1 MKKRAIVIYILA
13 FALTLSACGYVPQE
27 NTEGS
32 SDPSLQES
40 ESTQPTEETAPPQPT
55 YYYGEWADIEE
66 LIYTEDDV
74 VFTENGIIAGPFT
87 FEYVDATIDPIGS
100 LAEIK
105 LNGLNLISCQVD
117 TAEVVIPS
125 VVCNIPVVAI
135 AYAVIGQSWKDE
147 PNFIQNT
154 ALEYLYIPDS
164 VLWID
169 EGAFYGCPELKE
181 VRLSHSLTFLGP
193 SGSDNGETM
202 FDETLITFI
211 DVPEGV
217 TSLGYDT
224 FNASGIQSLILPS
237 TLSVICTCSLT
248 NAYLSEIYLRAEEA
262 HYPES
267 LLEEIGEQTDATLYF
282 YSETEP
288 TEEGNF
294 WRYVDGK
301 PAIW

>member
-1 MKKRAIVIYILA
+1 MESVWRKSFYQ
-13 FALTLSACGYVPQE
+13 ACCVTSTFPSHE
-27 NTEGS
+27 N
-32 SDPSLQES
+32 
-40 ESTQPTEETAPPQPT
+40 ESTQPT
-55 YYYGEWADIEE
+55 YYYGDWSYIEE
-66 LIYTEDDV
+66 PIYTEDDV

-87 FEYVDATIDPIGS
+87 FEYVDASIDPLGS
-100 LAEIK
+100 LSEIR
-105 LNGLNLISCQVD
+105 LNGLNLISCQVN

-164 VLWID
+164 ILWID

-224 FNASGIQSLILPS
+224 FDGSSIQSLILPS
-237 TLSVICTCSLT
+237 TLTGILPNSIT
-248 NAYLSEIYLRAEEA
+248 NPSLSEIYLRAEEA

-267 LLEEIGEQTDATLYF
+267 LLKEITEQTDATLYF

-288 TEEGNF
+288 TEKGNF
-294 WRYVDGK
+294 WHYVDGK
-301 PAIW
+301 PVIW